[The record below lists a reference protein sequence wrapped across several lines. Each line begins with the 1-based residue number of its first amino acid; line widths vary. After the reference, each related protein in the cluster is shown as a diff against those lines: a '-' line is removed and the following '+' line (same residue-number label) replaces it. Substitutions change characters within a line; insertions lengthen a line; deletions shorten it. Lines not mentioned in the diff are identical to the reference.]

1 MRIPLTTTVRGRAPL
16 RLGLAGGGT
25 DVSPYTD
32 TFGGR
37 ILNATIDKYA
47 YAYAERI
54 GDGVEFHS
62 PDRQTAGRAD
72 IDDLDSLLEGF
83 GLHVATYKRMM
94 AEFNDG
100 ERIPIRLST
109 QVDAPPGSGL
119 GSSSTLVVALVTALA
134 ELLQA
139 SLGRYEIARLAWE
152 IEREDLGL
160 AGGWQDQYAATFG
173 GFNYMESRP
182 GGRIVVNPLRVR
194 REVMAELEASLLL
207 YFGGVSRSSAA
218 VIAEQQRNIVHGDS
232 NALEATHML
241 KAEAETMKDL
251 LLIGDLPGL
260 ANTMRATWEAKKR
273 LASQISTPAIE
284 KAYSVADAHGML
296 AGKVSG
302 AGGGGFILLLVDP
315 ARRFEMARS
324 LELECG
330 GQVMTCHFTEHG
342 AESWRAPE
350 RRAA

>member
-1 MRIPLTTTVRGRAPL
+1 MNLRTATVRGRAPL

-25 DVSPYTD
+25 DVSPYSD
-32 TFGGR
+32 TYGGR

-47 YAYAERI
+47 YAYATLI
-54 GDGVEFHS
+54 DTGVEFHS
-62 PDRQTAGRAD
+62 PDRQTAGEAD
-72 IDDLDSLLEGF
+72 IDDIDSLLDGF
-83 GLHVATYKRMM
+83 GLHVAAYKRMM
-94 AEFNDG
+94 DEFNG
-100 ERIPIRLST
+100 GVRLPVRLST

-139 SLGRYEIARLAWE
+139 SLGQYEIARLAWE
-152 IEREDLGL
+152 IEREDLAL

-194 REVMAELEASLLL
+194 RAVMTELEASLLL

-218 VIAEQQRNIVHGDS
+218 VIAEQQRNIVSGD
-232 NALEATHML
+232 NAAIEATHVL
-241 KAEAETMKDL
+241 KAEAEAMKDHL
-251 LLIGDLPGL
+251 LVGDLPAL
-260 ANTMRATWEAKKR
+260 AATMRGTWEAKKR

-284 KAYSVADAHGML
+284 KAYGIADEHGML

-302 AGGGGFILLLVDP
+302 AGGGGFIMLLVDP
-315 ARRFEMARS
+315 ARRFELARS
-324 LELECG
+324 LESECG
-330 GQVMTCHFTEHG
+330 GQVMTCHFTKHG

-350 RRAA
+350 PERR